1 MKLAFARFNAN
12 VAIRITQ
19 YIQACPPSVMNSPIP
34 VVKPMRVSLILPVY
48 NVADYLHECLQS
60 IIDQSPE
67 FTIEALLIEDCSS
80 DQSLQICEE
89 YAQQHPDLFKLVTNA
104 ENQGVSVARNIGL
117 ENACGDYFMF
127 VDPDDVLPLDAL
139 QNLYA
144 AVTQNDSD
152 IVKGN
157 NTIFTE
163 HSEHDARYNVSSESM
178 VRGDEVLTTLYKHS
192 QVRGHPWGKMFNRQ
206 RLGSIRFPVGVRMAQ
221 DLYYCGEVFS
231 AARSLLLIDKPVYR
245 YRNRETGSTGR
256 KYETD
261 AYLHW
266 LDSVE
271 KIGSFARSRKQIN
284 AHRGLQVRTM
294 AQIARECRNIA
305 PDVAAPV
312 LATIEQ
318 KCSAWNIR
326 LMTIMSG
333 DGDGLRSLGRF
344 LKLQLALYQIRRSL
358 ARCQ

>member
-1 MKLAFARFNAN
+1 MKLASARFNAN
-12 VAIRITQ
+12 AAIRITQ
-19 YIQACPPSVMNSPIP
+19 HIQAFPPPVMNSPIP
-34 VVKPMRVSLILPVY
+34 VVKPIRISLILPVY

-60 IIDQSPE
+60 IIDQSPG
-67 FTIEALLIEDCSS
+67 FTIEALLVEDCSA
-80 DQSLQICEE
+80 DHSLQICEE
-89 YAQQHPDLFKLVTNA
+89 YAQQHPDLFKLVVNV

-117 ENACGDYFMF
+117 DNACGDYFMF
-127 VDPDDVLPLDAL
+127 VDPDDVLPMDAL

-144 AVTQNDSD
+144 AATRNDSD

-178 VRGDEVLTTLYKHS
+178 IRGDEVLVALFRHS

-231 AARSLLLIDKPVYR
+231 VARSLLLIDKPVYR

-271 KIGSFARSRKQIN
+271 KIGSFAHSPKQIN
-284 AHRGLQVRTM
+284 AHRALQVRTM
-294 AQIARECRNIA
+294 AQIARECRKIA

-318 KCSAWNIR
+318 KCTAWNIR
-326 LMTIMSG
+326 LMNIMTG
-333 DGDGLRSLGRF
+333 NGGGLLSLGRF

-358 ARCQ
+358 AR